1 MGLWLVCRARL
12 LGSGLQN
19 LARRQFFV
27 AGRLRLPANQRRK
40 DERASGLGQARP
52 PRRWLALYDD
62 PPPASGQVDGLV
74 KREVFRTV
82 DVIGDFAQQRP
93 SKWNALSAA
102 VEIPHNVD
110 AKPRS
115 HDHWAVFHLVELP
128 FQFGKRPNEIARNP
142 STRSRYTHAG
152 TTRADTSFTLLPRY
166 MSWTRRRTQATGVV
180 RLGEIEGAARVKI

>member
-82 DVIGDFAQQRP
+82 DVIGNFAQQCP
-93 SKWNALSAA
+93 SKWNALGAA

-128 FQFGKRPNEIARNP
+128 FQFGKRPNEHRAQ
-142 STRSRYTHAG
+142 SEHAVTLHPRWDDKSG
-152 TTRADTSFTLLPRY
+152 YELYAAPTIHVLDATADTGNRGSPF
-166 MSWTRRRTQATGVV
+166 G
-180 RLGEIEGAARVKI
+180 